1 MAGAGGKRGGAG
13 RGDVASG
20 GAVLVYAAGLIQGLA
35 LVCFPAASSILTSP
49 TGYDLSASQYGL
61 MFAPQVVLAIGSAA
75 LTPLWAGRWTL
86 QRVLLAG
93 LTANLV
99 AMLLL
104 VVSQFPAPSGA
115 AYLLLLGATGAL
127 GFGFGSCVSALNT
140 FAAALVPGR
149 EDRSVLTLNVLLGL
163 GTALAP
169 VLIAVLL
176 PNWWLLPLGVSVA
189 LVAAIG
195 ATLRIRLSPGAVPGP
210 AGARTRTRM
219 PGRFWWYGAAVVLYG
234 ICETLFGNW
243 SSLYLSGQRGL
254 SVSVASAAL
263 AAFWACVTIG
273 RVVVAVLP
281 ARIPPTAVYLVLPVL
296 IVGASVAVSA
306 ATGPA
311 AAVLAYAAAGLA
323 CSAMLPLSVSFAG
336 REFPRLGATS
346 SGELIAGYQ
355 VGYGVAA
362 FGVAPLMAATGLAMS
377 GIYLAGA
384 AVAVALAVVALVVV
398 RGAALRPATPPVHPA
413 HHLDIP
419 ASDST
424 ERS

>member
-1 MAGAGGKRGGAG
+1 MTTGDAHGAARKAPRDTSRGA
-13 RGDVASG
+13 A
-20 GAVLVYAAGLIQGLA
+20 ALIYAAGLIQGLA

-49 TGYDLSASQYGL
+49 AGYDLSASQYGL
-61 MFAPQVVLAIGSAA
+61 MFAPQVILAITAAA
-75 LTPLWAGRWTL
+75 LTPVGAARWSL
-86 QRVLLAG
+86 QRVLLVG
-93 LTANLV
+93 LAANLV

-104 VVSQFPAPSGA
+104 VVSQFPAPSGG

-127 GFGFGSCVSALNT
+127 GLGFGTCVSALNT

-176 PNWWLLPLGVSVA
+176 PDWWLLPLGVSGA
-189 LVAAIG
+189 LAVAIG
-195 ATLRIRLSPGAVPGP
+195 AALRARLDPGP
-210 AGARTRTRM
+210 APAPSHHGGRVRL
-219 PGRFWWYGAAVVLYG
+219 PGRFWWYAAAVVLYG
-234 ICETLFGNW
+234 ICEPLFGNW

-263 AAFWACVTIG
+263 AAFWACVTLG
-273 RVVVAVLP
+273 RVAVALLP

-296 IVGASVAVSA
+296 IVGANVAVA
-306 ATGPA
+306 GARNPIT
-311 AAVLAYAAAGLA
+311 AVLAYAAAGLA
-323 CSAMLPLSVSFAG
+323 CSAMLPLSISFAG

-355 VGYGVAA
+355 IGYGIAA
-362 FGVAPLMAATGLAMS
+362 FGVAPLAAATGLTMS
-377 GIYLAGA
+377 GVYLTGA
-384 AVAVALAVVALVVV
+384 AVALALVAVAAVIV
-398 RGAALRPATPPVHPA
+398 RGAARRRPSPPPALPAPTHTPDAP
-413 HHLDIP
+413 
-419 ASDST
+419 